1 VAERRDSNEGSGLW
15 DDLLARKLDPY
26 AGTKYEILLEWLG
39 DIAGQSILVVG
50 SGSGEFAA
58 LLAGR
63 GGEVLAV
70 DIDEE
75 SVELTRKTAESFG
88 VTLSTQVNRIE
99 EMELVEKFDLVVAT
113 DVIEHVED
121 DHNAVD
127 RLVALTKSGGR
138 LLITVPAL
146 QWLFGIHDES
156 LGHFRRYDMK
166 TLRALMSSRVR
177 IDRLR
182 YFGFLLIPAALIIS
196 RWLRRPYPIRDVGE
210 SYEKSGL
217 IGALVRLFFR
227 VEKWLAPPLGTS
239 LLMLGRPH

>member
-1 VAERRDSNEGSGLW
+1 VAERPNGGDGSGLW
-15 DDLLARKLDPY
+15 NDMLARRLDPY

-39 DIAGQSILVVG
+39 DVAGQSIVVVG

-75 SVELTRKTAESFG
+75 SVELTRKTAESFH
-88 VTLSTQVNRIE
+88 VVLSTQVNRIE
-99 EMELVEKFDLVVAT
+99 EMDVSEKYDLVVAT

-121 DHNAVD
+121 DHAAMET
-127 RLVALTKSGGR
+127 LVALTKPGGR

-156 LGHFRRYDMK
+156 LGHFRRYDMR
-166 TLRALMSSRVR
+166 T
-177 IDRLR
+177 
-182 YFGFLLIPAALIIS
+182 
-196 RWLRRPYPIRDVGE
+196 E
-210 SYEKSGL
+210 S
-217 IGALVRLFFR
+217 
-227 VEKWLAPPLGTS
+227 GTS
-239 LLMLGRPH
+239 GSC